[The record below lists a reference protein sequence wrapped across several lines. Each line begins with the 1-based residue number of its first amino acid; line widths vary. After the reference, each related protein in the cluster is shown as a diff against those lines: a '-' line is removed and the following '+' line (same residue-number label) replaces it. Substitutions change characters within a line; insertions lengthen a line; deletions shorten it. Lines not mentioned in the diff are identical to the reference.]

1 MTQVHC
7 MPGWGSNY
15 EAIQYP
21 LDKEDL
27 AQSMSRKAAAEI
39 VKESNDPYICMKH
52 IGKNRYI
59 IVRVPE
65 GTKFIQA

>member
-39 VKESNDPYICMKH
+39 VKE
-52 IGKNRYI
+52 
-59 IVRVPE
+59 
-65 GTKFIQA
+65 